1 MKIDINKL
9 VVKLIEE
16 NSLDEYMNLVTTTKK
31 SMEHPEWLGDFS
43 KEDYINLLKN
53 NSKIYSWFY
62 CNKMIA
68 AGVMIPARQKDIEK
82 FFSIDLNYKEVID
95 FGPEMVHPDYIGNG
109 LQSIILEYLQ
119 RKSKEQ
125 NYKYAISTIHPD
137 NIYSIRNFV
146 NNNFEILG
154 TIELKRG
161 PRNVYRKR
169 L

>member
-1 MKIDINKL
+1 
-9 VVKLIEE
+9 
-16 NSLDEYMNLVTTTKK
+16 
-31 SMEHPEWLGDFS
+31 
-43 KEDYINLLKN
+43 
-53 NSKIYSWFY
+53 
-62 CNKMIA
+62 
-68 AGVMIPARQKDIEK
+68 
-82 FFSIDLNYKEVID
+82 
-95 FGPEMVHPDYIGNG
+95 MVHPDYIGNG

>member
-82 FFSIDLNYKEVID
+82 FFLLI
-95 FGPEMVHPDYIGNG
+95 
-109 LQSIILEYLQ
+109 
-119 RKSKEQ
+119 
-125 NYKYAISTIHPD
+125 
-137 NIYSIRNFV
+137 
-146 NNNFEILG
+146 
-154 TIELKRG
+154 
-161 PRNVYRKR
+161 
-169 L
+169 